1 MYFRTFQEESTLNL
15 SPEII
20 LTVEY
25 LTTQILVNA
34 DSEYL
39 REVIEKRTL
48 IDALHRELS
57 FFGYIQKA
65 LLPAVKEYLDKH
77 APALTE
83 VATLLMNDPQNQGL
97 REHLLT
103 PLTTHS
109 G

>member
-15 SPEII
+15 SSETI

-39 REVIEKRTL
+39 REVIEQGRL
-48 IDALHRELS
+48 IDALHQELS
-57 FFGYIQKA
+57 FFGHIQMSV
-65 LLPAVKEYLDKH
+65 LPAVKEYLGKH

-83 VATLLMNDPQNQGL
+83 VATLLMKDPQNKIL
-97 REHLLT
+97 REQLLT